1 MLDRLQNGAPLMD
14 VGARPSPA
22 VTTVLGQ
29 WTINDS
35 IRLTIAELARLQG
48 FPDDYVWTGT
58 KTDQARMI
66 GNAVCPVM
74 AQVLAEANR
83 PVTR

>member
-1 MLDRLQNGAPLMD
+1 
-14 VGARPSPA
+14 VFTRPA
-22 VTTVLGQ
+22 TTIAGDTRVFQPGGHHEPGEQ
-29 WTINDS
+29 SANS
-35 IRLTIAELARLQG
+35 IRLTIAELAKLQG

-66 GNAVCPVM
+66 GNAVCPIM